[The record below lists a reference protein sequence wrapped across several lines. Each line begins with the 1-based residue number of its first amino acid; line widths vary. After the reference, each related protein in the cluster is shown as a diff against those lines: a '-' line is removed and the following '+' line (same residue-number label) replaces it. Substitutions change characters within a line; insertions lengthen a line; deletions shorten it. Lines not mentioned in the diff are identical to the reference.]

1 MVGRRIREARLRA
14 GLSQKQLGIKAGIDE
29 FVASP
34 RVNQYERGKHAP
46 DFSTAERLAKVL
58 GVPVPYLYARED
70 HLADW
75 ILAFR
80 ELTPQGRMSI
90 LGRGKLRY
98 SKQTSNLH
106 FRSKR
111 P

>member
-1 MVGRRIREARLRA
+1 MVARRIREARLRA

-58 GVPVPYLYARED
+58 GVPVPYFYASED
-70 HLADW
+70 RLADW

-80 ELTPQGRMSI
+80 ELTPQGRMAI
-90 LGRGKLRY
+90 LRRGKLRY
-98 SKQTSNLH
+98 SKRASNLH
-106 FRSKR
+106 IRSKR
-111 P
+111 L

>member
-1 MVGRRIREARLRA
+1 MVGKRIREARLRA

-46 DFSTAERLAKVL
+46 DFSTAERLAQVL
-58 GVPVPYLYARED
+58 GVPVAYFYAKED

-80 ELTPQGRMSI
+80 ELTHQGRMS
-90 LGRGKLRY
+90 LLRYAKLRD
-98 SKQTSNLH
+98 
-106 FRSKR
+106 
-111 P
+111 

>member
-1 MVGRRIREARLRA
+1 MVGSRIREARLRA

-34 RVNQYERGKHAP
+34 RVNQYERGKHVP

-58 GVPVPYLYARED
+58 GVPVPYFYAKED
-70 HLADW
+70 RLAEW
-75 ILAFR
+75 ILVFR
-80 ELTPQGRMSI
+80 ELTPRDRMSI
-90 LGRGKLRY
+90 LRRGRLR
-98 SKQTSNLH
+98 SSRRASNSH
-106 FRSKR
+106 VRSKR

>member
-1 MVGRRIREARLRA
+1 MVGKRIREARLRA
-14 GLSQKQLGIKAGIDE
+14 GLSQKQLGVKAGIDE

-58 GVPVPYLYARED
+58 GVPVPYFYAKED

-75 ILAFR
+75 ILAFL
-80 ELTPQGRMSI
+80 ELTPQGRMAI

-98 SKQTSNLH
+98 SRRASSLP

>member
-29 FVASP
+29 LVASP

-58 GVPVPYLYARED
+58 DVPVPYFYAKED

-75 ILAFR
+75 ILAFL
-80 ELTPQGRMSI
+80 ELTPETRRSI
-90 LGRGKLRY
+90 LQRKNLRY
-98 SKQTSNLH
+98 SK
-106 FRSKR
+106 RA
-111 P
+111 

>member
-1 MVGRRIREARLRA
+1 MRA

-34 RVNQYERGKHAP
+34 RINQYERGKHVP

-58 GVPVPYLYARED
+58 GVPVPYFYAKED
-70 HLADW
+70 RLAEW

-80 ELTPQGRMSI
+80 KLTPRERLSI
-90 LGRGKLRY
+90 LRCGRLRH
-98 SKQTSNLH
+98 SRRVPNSHVRAK
-106 FRSKR
+106 KR
-111 P
+111 

>member
-1 MVGRRIREARLRA
+1 MVGRRIREARLKA

-58 GVPVPYLYARED
+58 GVPVPYFYASED
-70 HLADW
+70 RLADW

-80 ELTPQGRMSI
+80 ELTSQGRMAI
-90 LGRGKLRY
+90 LRRGKLRY
-98 SKQTSNLH
+98 SKRASNLH
-106 FRSKR
+106 IRSKR
-111 P
+111 L

>member
-1 MVGRRIREARLRA
+1 MVGKRIREARLRA
-14 GLSQKQLGIKAGIDE
+14 GLSQKQLGVKAGIDE

-58 GVPVPYLYARED
+58 GVPVPYFYARED
-70 HLADW
+70 PLAVW

-80 ELTPQGRMSI
+80 ELTLLDRMFI
-90 LGRGKLRY
+90 FRRRNLQN
-98 SKQTSNLH
+98 SKRASNLH
-106 FRSKR
+106 FRAKR
-111 P
+111 R

>member
-1 MVGRRIREARLRA
+1 MVGKRIREARLRT
-14 GLSQKQLGIKAGIDE
+14 GLSQRRLGIKAGIDE
-29 FVASP
+29 FAASP
-34 RVNQYERGKHAP
+34 RINQYERGKHAP

-80 ELTPQGRMSI
+80 ALTPKHRASV
-90 LGRGKLRY
+90 LR
-98 SKQTSNLH
+98 H
-106 FRSKR
+106 AKR
-111 P
+111 R